1 MRCWPWV
8 SPDDESCRGVMDA
21 SFRIPA
27 YCGALSGIGDGMSS
41 RQPSQAGLLVQLL
54 LPLLFSLFL
63 VASCAA
69 SESMIASPVGLWRV
83 FGDKSGQSEA
93 LVQISENRG
102 LYEGRI
108 TTVFP
113 RPGVPSNARCE
124 SCPGER
130 RNQPLQGLLILT
142 ASRKTG
148 KDDLEGEILD
158 PEDGTI
164 YRCTLRLLE
173 DDRRLLV
180 RGYVGITLFG
190 RTQTWS
196 RE

>member
-1 MRCWPWV
+1 
-8 SPDDESCRGVMDA
+8 
-21 SFRIPA
+21 
-27 YCGALSGIGDGMSS
+27 
-41 RQPSQAGLLVQLL
+41 
-54 LPLLFSLFL
+54 
-63 VASCAA
+63 
-69 SESMIASPVGLWRV
+69 
-83 FGDKSGQSEA
+83 
-93 LVQISENRG
+93 
-102 LYEGRI
+102 
-108 TTVFP
+108 
-113 RPGVPSNARCE
+113 
-124 SCPGER
+124 ER

-164 YRCTLRLLE
+164 YRCTLRLLD

>member
-1 MRCWPWV
+1 MV
-8 SPDDESCRGVMDA
+8 A
-21 SFRIPA
+21 SFRIPVS
-27 YCGALSGIGDGMSS
+27 CGALSGVRDGMDSRHSS
-41 RQPSQAGLLVQLL
+41 SASLLVRFTLS
-54 LPLLFSLFL
+54 LLFSLFF
-63 VASCAA
+63 AAGCAA
-69 SESMIASPVGLWRV
+69 SESMTASPVGLWRV

-142 ASRKTG
+142 ASRKSG